1 MIQTGLISSSV
12 SLVRSRL
19 LDLGEAAVERVVGG
33 ALGHGATARDLL
45 VLTNRLDQVGELAG
59 GAWRGYLAPGRSAQG
74 GLEPPRHHAEPRI
87 CLRR

>member
-19 LDLGEAAVERVVGG
+19 LDLGEAPVERVVSG

-45 VLTNRLDQVGELAG
+45 VLPNRLDEMVEPG
-59 GAWRGYLAPGRSAQG
+59 GMTWLGPLVPGPTGQS
-74 GLEPPRHHAEPRI
+74 LETALHHPEPRI